1 MAFTYLSGRPSQK
14 QIGYAGTSLPIQL
27 QIPSMNHQV
36 KWNRQVS
43 WVQICLPCSQ
53 VFHWLR
59 NLSFQKHD
67 DSIERIQWFYETDW
81 VANTPRRQWCGE
93 QTSTTTPAILT
104 LWHLCVCT
112 ILSFWVWAEPGSG
125 FATSRAQQWSPF
137 LIRRDDASRLS
148 YKMSWLPSPT
158 PLSHWLA

>member
-67 DSIERIQWFYETDW
+67 ESIERIQWFYETDW
-81 VANTPRRQWCGE
+81 VASTPRRQWCGE

-104 LWHLCVCT
+104 LDVYVSVQSSPSECGLN
-112 ILSFWVWAEPGSG
+112 LAPGLQPAEHSNGVHS
-125 FATSRAQQWSPF
+125 S
-137 LIRRDDASRLS
+137 
-148 YKMSWLPSPT
+148 
-158 PLSHWLA
+158 